1 MRAKEDWTE
10 IWVETVN
17 EFNEQHAEILGS
29 ETANKIFKDILGEFI
44 EKVQRDGQLAGRI
57 QGIEEA
63 LNQLEA
69 GVSAAAMLLRGT
81 ASRLEELNRS

>member
-1 MRAKEDWTE
+1 MRSKEDWAE

-17 EFNEQHAEILGS
+17 EFNEHNIGILGS
-29 ETANKIFKDILGEFI
+29 ETANKLFKDTLGEFI

-63 LNQLEA
+63 LNQIEA
-69 GVSAAAMLLRGT
+69 GIAAASIILRGT
-81 ASRLEELNRS
+81 KSHLEELNL